1 MTCQEALR
9 LLYEVIDKEAS
20 QIDSEKVKEH
30 LNNCRD
36 CLARYEFEQMFRTF
50 VVNKASTRAKSEQ
63 LKHRILAHIND
74 HGERPTR
81 FFNKYK
87 RRIFAAA
94 AILVIFIAVGLS
106 AAQYYRHQI
115 FVYPFEKSHLD
126 EIFTGD
132 PTPVNAEDIADV
144 KNFLTEN
151 MRLSL
156 SEDIPGYKLV
166 HSGYDEIV
174 GKKFVHLQFLNGQS
188 RISLFIGNPADI
200 KLPGFEKVNLSGI
213 EYFRHICAGCQVIY
227 WKKGNS
233 IAIAVSEDKTVQLPA
248 LISALEPI

>member
-36 CLARYEFEQMFRTF
+36 CMARYEFEQMFRTF
-50 VVNKASTRAKSEQ
+50 VVKKAATRAKSEQ
-63 LKHRILAHIND
+63 LKYRILAHIND
-74 HGERPTR
+74 RGEKPTG
-81 FFNKYK
+81 FFNQYK

-106 AAQYYRHQI
+106 AAQYYRHRI

-126 EIFTGD
+126 EIITGD
-132 PTPVNAEDIADV
+132 PIPAGAEAIADM
-144 KNFLTEN
+144 KNFLAGN
-151 MRLSL
+151 MHLSL
-156 SEDIPGYKLV
+156 SEDIPGYRLV

-174 GKKFVHLQFLNGQS
+174 GKKFAHLQYLNGKS

-200 KLPGFEKVNLSGI
+200 KLPGFEKISLSGI
-213 EYFRHICAGCQVIY
+213 EYFRHICASCQVIY

-233 IAIAVSEDKTVQLPA
+233 IAIAVSEDKAVQLPA
-248 LISALEPI
+248 LISALGPI